1 MSCSEISKKKN
12 HVKIKINPGAATED
26 IIDYVKPSIRKKPD
40 FSLVHSETND
50 LTNGINTMTEI
61 RKVVATVEEMDNER
75 KIKLGFSS
83 IIDREDVDKTDGIV
97 AVNNRLQ
104 KYYLRKGLLFVDN
117 STIDGTSTL
126 NGQVTSI

>member
-1 MSCSEISKKKN
+1 
-12 HVKIKINPGAATED
+12 
-26 IIDYVKPSIRKKPD
+26 
-40 FSLVHSETND
+40 
-50 LTNGINTMTEI
+50 MTEI

-97 AVNNRLQ
+97 AVNNRLP

>member
-1 MSCSEISKKKN
+1 
-12 HVKIKINPGAATED
+12 
-26 IIDYVKPSIRKKPD
+26 
-40 FSLVHSETND
+40 
-50 LTNGINTMTEI
+50 MTEI

>member
-1 MSCSEISKKKN
+1 M
-12 HVKIKINPGAATED
+12 
-26 IIDYVKPSIRKKPD
+26 
-40 FSLVHSETND
+40 LVHLETND
-50 LTNGINTMTEI
+50 LANGINTMTEI

>member
-1 MSCSEISKKKN
+1 MFRNFQKKN

-40 FSLVHSETND
+40 FLLVHSETND